1 MYDYVCIYSM
11 YYIYLYNVYILT
23 ILYLR
28 CLAGRSGELLHVEE
42 YVLEKCRSLDP
53 DEVSLEDISS
63 SEDVVETNTLLQQ
76 QEEDQQQELQEEEMQ
91 AEPTQHRN
99 RRRRSRATSTTTDA
113 VCVDVSNQ
121 TALGD
126 IIEEEIIPPDD
137 KTLRQVGYITAIDGG
152 GWQGWHCEGAIFHS
166 LFGLLMWDIL
176 FTCPCCPRSD
186 TDTQCSGSCSNC
198 SSSSCA
204 VFVTPFQDAPLD
216 LGHRAFFRTR
226 QDAILSRI
234 AEIAAYSTEQML
246 TGLGGTYRE
255 HYGETCRGVSW
266 GMTLPLLQLVAV
278 CMGSVTVAAVCRA
291 MAVNFKHFNGGA
303 PDLLLVR
310 VQRRIVRTMPLHC
323 TDCGD
328 GGVEMAG
335 VGDYAAVDLCELL
348 GQDWAEQTHREVH
361 LGSIW
366 VEPDEVLPVVSNQSP
381 SYRDTT
387 KTANQVAADTEG
399 TTRLESDSDDGVTA
413 ELTEQTEWLDVPS
426 VDPVH
431 TNSPLYQKNMHIHDL
446 FLAHLAP
453 RPEAPCIS
461 TSCRHCQGPI
471 SSTSIVYSYEYRLQA
486 RYVEVKGPTDTL
498 MFRQRVWLH
507 ILNQAAGAV
516 RSSENAIYPGT
527 TVVATDGLP
536 LLQAYVCHVKE

>member
-1 MYDYVCIYSM
+1 M

-23 ILYLR
+23 ILYLL

-42 YVLEKCRSLDP
+42 YVLEKCHSLDP
-53 DEVSLEDISS
+53 DEVSLEDISF
-63 SEDVVETNTLLQQ
+63 SEDVVETNILLQQ
-76 QEEDQQQELQEEEMQ
+76 QEDHQQEQHEEEMQ
-91 AEPTQHRN
+91 AEPTQHRS
-99 RRRRSRATSTTTDA
+99 RRRRSRTTSTTTDA

-126 IIEEEIIPPDD
+126 IIDEEIVPPDD
-137 KTLRQVGYITAIDGG
+137 KMLRQVGYTTAIDGG
-152 GWQGWHCEGAIFHS
+152 GWQGWHCEGAIFHT

-176 FTCPCCPRSD
+176 FTCPCCPRSN
-186 TDTQCSGSCSNC
+186 TDTQCSGSSNC
-198 SSSSCA
+198 YSSSCA

-226 QDAILSRI
+226 KDAILSRI

-246 TGLGGTYRE
+246 TRLGDTYRE

-278 CMGSVTVAAVCRA
+278 CMGSVTVAAGCRA

-310 VQRRIVRTMPLHC
+310 VQRRIVRTMPLYC

-328 GGVEMAG
+328 GGVETAG

-361 LGSIW
+361 LGSNRPN
-366 VEPDEVLPVVSNQSP
+366 PDEMLPVVSNQSP
-381 SYRDTT
+381 SFTT
-387 KTANQVAADTEG
+387 KTANQVAADTKG
-399 TTRLESDSDDGVTA
+399 ATLIESDSDEVAA
-413 ELTEQTEWLDVPS
+413 ELIEETEWLDVPS

-446 FLAHLAP
+446 FLPHLAP
-453 RPEAPCIS
+453 RLETPCIS
-461 TSCRHCQGPI
+461 TSCRHCHGPI

-507 ILNQAAGAV
+507 ILNQAAAAL
-516 RSSENAIYPGT
+516 RSSENAMYQGT
-527 TVVATDGLP
+527 TVATDGLP